1 ACASTPFKFHLE
13 AGQPKGQLRRPFGPA
28 FRVQNKWKPRCPSSL
43 AESAIAP
50 GRIRRLSGSRAQRL
64 AQQQVEWGKQQVQG
78 GHANHC
84 EVSSVCLLTENESS
98 RHAGVAQRV
107 NAAIGSRMP
116 RVHQIAKQWKQRG
129 VYGAQRQANSEVRQQ
144 QVVDCPGRRN
154 LKAQGLLTQL
164 PLLGS
169 HSLLNPDGD
178 GTLQQ
183 RDSSLLEEYAQ
194 SCYED
199 VAVAQQSGER
209 LPLAPFHLRNGRK
222 EAHFVVFVG
231 DVQQFA
237 DVVDHGKTAGCALAV
252 YPAAG
257 SCAQDAGISCGLLVE
272 AGCSSRM
279 EISLVEVPGPHEM
292 DIHVKKSRKVK
303 GVRQKLKLFRANEPL
318 KSVIMWGISY
328 SFEQLN
334 HVNKRTMLLP
344 DDFKSYLKVKVDNHL
359 FNKDNMPSRFQF
371 KEYCPLVFADL
382 RAKFGVADSADLLS
396 SWTKRQPHW
405 DSSLGRADARFL
417 CTQNRRYVLRLITC
431 EEVEQVHQV
440 LQAYHGYIVECSAAT
455 LLPQYLAMYRATV
468 EDTDYYLLMM
478 RCVFNP
484 RYKIHRKYDL
494 KGSTIDREAS
504 EKERSKEL
512 PTYKDVDFVTAR
524 ECIEVGPAEKAR
536 LMSTLRADVDF
547 LQREN
552 LMDYSLLVGVHDR
565 SRLGED
571 EAVDGAPCDLDEAGE
586 ADADGADSEA
596 EEAAAAAAGA
606 TVSAGDDDDEE
617 EAALVAP
624 SEESFAVTSA
634 SGQCVYFISIISIL
648 TKYGVRKRTAQTYK
662 SMKHGSS
669 SENQLS
675 TVRPEV
681 YARRFLEFI
690 EASMQ

>member
-1 ACASTPFKFHLE
+1 
-13 AGQPKGQLRRPFGPA
+13 
-28 FRVQNKWKPRCPSSL
+28 
-43 AESAIAP
+43 
-50 GRIRRLSGSRAQRL
+50 
-64 AQQQVEWGKQQVQG
+64 
-78 GHANHC
+78 
-84 EVSSVCLLTENESS
+84 
-98 RHAGVAQRV
+98 
-107 NAAIGSRMP
+107 
-116 RVHQIAKQWKQRG
+116 
-129 VYGAQRQANSEVRQQ
+129 
-144 QVVDCPGRRN
+144 
-154 LKAQGLLTQL
+154 
-164 PLLGS
+164 
-169 HSLLNPDGD
+169 
-178 GTLQQ
+178 
-183 RDSSLLEEYAQ
+183 
-194 SCYED
+194 
-199 VAVAQQSGER
+199 
-209 LPLAPFHLRNGRK
+209 
-222 EAHFVVFVG
+222 
-231 DVQQFA
+231 
-237 DVVDHGKTAGCALAV
+237 
-252 YPAAG
+252 
-257 SCAQDAGISCGLLVE
+257 
-272 AGCSSRM
+272 
-279 EISLVEVPGPHEM
+279 M